1 MYSDILGHVQLLIW
15 LQIHIVGLLD
25 FYLPLV
31 DFSAWSAVEVRGEGV
46 LTLTWWVLEGVG
58 DRESGM
64 SEWPMLRCFG

>member
-31 DFSAWSAVEVRGEGV
+31 DFSTWSAVEVRGEGV
-46 LTLTWWVLEGVG
+46 LTPTWWVLEGVG
-58 DRESGM
+58 DWESGM
-64 SEWPMLRCFG
+64 SEWPMLRYFG